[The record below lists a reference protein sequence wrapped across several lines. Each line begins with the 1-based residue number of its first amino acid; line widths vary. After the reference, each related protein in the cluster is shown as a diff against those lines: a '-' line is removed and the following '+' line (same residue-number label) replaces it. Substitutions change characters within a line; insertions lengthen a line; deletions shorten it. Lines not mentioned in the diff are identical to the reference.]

1 MIVIPLPDP
10 PVVITTELAPEPFE
24 GTDVNPRCLCGHDEH
39 PDGTCPRRCCGCREN
54 RTAS

>member
-1 MIVIPLPDP
+1 MTVSPLTD
-10 PVVITTELAPEPFE
+10 PVVTTELAPEPFD

-39 PDGTCPRRCCGCREN
+39 PDGRCPRRCCGCREN